1 MKILVMGA
9 GKMGSFFI
17 DLLSFDHEVAV
28 FERDPKRMR
37 FTYNCQR
44 FTSYDEIR
52 EFKPELLINAVT
64 LKYTIPVFKEVIP
77 YLPKECIISD
87 IASVKTDLKDFY
99 ESTGMRYVST
109 HPMFGPTF
117 ANLQQ
122 LSEENA
128 IIISEGD
135 YMGRIFFKDLYQK
148 LGLNIYEYTFE
159 EHDKTVAY
167 SLSIP
172 FVSTFVFAAVMKHQ
186 DAPGTTFKRHM
197 RIAKGVLNEDDYL
210 LQEILFNPYTHDQ
223 VSQIRTELKE
233 LLEIIDQ
240 KDADGMKGY
249 LTFAYMNA
257 KRILKYLRQIAAHNN
272 RAWYLEHKA
281 EYDAIRADFEQGIA
295 QALERIITFDP
306 EVAHLQVKDC
316 TYRFNRD
323 TRFSPDKSP
332 YKNHLGAYICAKGK
346 KALRGGYYLH
356 LEPGHCL
363 LAVGNYW
370 LPTNILT
377 SCRNEMMGNTDAWL
391 QCVENQEFL
400 KYFEDTG
407 SLSMNESWDRPQGF
421 GLEKLKT
428 CPSGFPRDWPYVRYL
443 RLKDYCA
450 WHAVPDSFFEGDG
463 WLDEMERIFLA
474 AKPMMDFMNA
484 VIDDYE

>member
-1 MKILVMGA
+1 MRNEGNERNERNVNEGVLKNLNEMKILVMGA

-28 FERDPKRMR
+28 YEKDPKRMR

-44 FTSYDEIR
+44 FTELEEIR
-52 EFKPELLINAVT
+52 TFNPDLVINAVT
-64 LKYTIPVFKEVIP
+64 VKYTIPAFKEVIP
-77 YLPKECIISD
+77 YLSKDCIISD
-87 IASVKTDLKDFY
+87 ISSVKTGLKDYY

-148 LGLNIYEYTFE
+148 LDLNIYEYTFE

-240 KDADGMKGY
+240 KDAKGMKAY
-249 LTFAYMNA
+249 LTKIRNNV
-257 KRILKYLRQIAAHNN
+257 KRDI
-272 RAWYLEHKA
+272 E
-281 EYDAIRADFEQGIA
+281 
-295 QALERIITFDP
+295 IT
-306 EVAHLQVKDC
+306 K
-316 TYRFNRD
+316 
-323 TRFSPDKSP
+323 
-332 YKNHLGAYICAKGK
+332 
-346 KALRGGYYLH
+346 
-356 LEPGHCL
+356 
-363 LAVGNYW
+363 
-370 LPTNILT
+370 
-377 SCRNEMMGNTDAWL
+377 
-391 QCVENQEFL
+391 
-400 KYFEDTG
+400 
-407 SLSMNESWDRPQGF
+407 
-421 GLEKLKT
+421 
-428 CPSGFPRDWPYVRYL
+428 
-443 RLKDYCA
+443 
-450 WHAVPDSFFEGDG
+450 
-463 WLDEMERIFLA
+463 
-474 AKPMMDFMNA
+474 
-484 VIDDYE
+484 